1 MSVLKELDLTRNSRR
16 YSAEHGKGWRQSNE
30 YRHELPFPSFD
41 TFYAKSDEVKMSPI
55 CFPFP
60 FISFLDLWLN
70 LTD

>member
-1 MSVLKELDLTRNSRR
+1 MNTDMSSI
-16 YSAEHGKGWRQSNE
+16 
-30 YRHELPFPSFD
+30 SFIY
-41 TFYAKSDEVKMSPI
+41 TFYDKSDEVKMSPI